1 MFRPAPKKSP
11 EPGPGLSQFNF
22 ATIKAPVLFVHHA
35 SDQCEVTPYSDAAR
49 FSDTYPLITVFGG
62 APSQSGPCDAF
73 SAHGYLGK
81 ESETVEQMVNWM
93 LKKPFLH
100 EVK

>member
-1 MFRPAPKKSP
+1 MFRPASRKSR
-11 EPGPGLSQFNF
+11 EPGPGLSKFDF
-22 ATIKAPVLFVHHA
+22 ATIKAPVLFVHHT

-49 FSDTYPLITVFGG
+49 LSDKYPLISISGG
-62 APSQSGPCDAF
+62 APPRSGPCDAF

-81 ESETVEQMVNWM
+81 ESETIEQIVNWM